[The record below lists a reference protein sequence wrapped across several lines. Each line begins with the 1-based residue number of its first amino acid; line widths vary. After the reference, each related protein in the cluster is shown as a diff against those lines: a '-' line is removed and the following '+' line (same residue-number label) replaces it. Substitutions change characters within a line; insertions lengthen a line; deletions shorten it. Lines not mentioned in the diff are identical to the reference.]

1 MDAGAPRTSQ
11 CEVLVSDLEIG
22 SFLFVHI
29 IRLRCCHPDLVLQS
43 LHRVGLLATPWTAA
57 RQAPQT
63 FTISQSLLRLMSI
76 KSVMPSNHLILCRPL
91 LPSTFPRIR
100 IFSSESAHRLR
111 VGPELMT
118 GVRRRECMHRE
129 AETGD
134 RAPEA
139 GRGGRRPPS
148 GLRGSTAL
156 LTTGSQI
163 SSLQTT
169 RGHDSVAFSHSACKP
184 LSLRPWE
191 TGDLGRPGLGP
202 HLGLPWLRSAAASE
216 VGAGAG
222 TLTGA
227 HWNSEVGLTGTLRR
241 GSPEL

>member
-1 MDAGAPRTSQ
+1 MIGPPKLGEEEGAS
-11 CEVLVSDLEIG
+11 
-22 SFLFVHI
+22 
-29 IRLRCCHPDLVLQS
+29 
-43 LHRVGLLATPWTAA
+43 
-57 RQAPQT
+57 
-63 FTISQSLLRLMSI
+63 
-76 KSVMPSNHLILCRPL
+76 
-91 LPSTFPRIR
+91 
-100 IFSSESAHRLR
+100 
-111 VGPELMT
+111 
-118 GVRRRECMHRE
+118 
-129 AETGD
+129 
-134 RAPEA
+134 
-139 GRGGRRPPS
+139 PS

-156 LTTGSQI
+156 LMTGSQI